1 MSCFTTVSPCLRPLL
16 ETHGGA
22 GFLEAAQRQQAA
34 LGSNHVGNLCGAVKD
49 LFDGATS
56 EDDEDEA
63 LALLLAA
70 TTSQIL
76 GGTINCVEWTEMD
89 DELDEPDLD
98 AVMRRMQELLDH
110 EQYFVRR
117 VLRRVY
123 LREPAAV
130 AAMSF
135 ADRTTINALSR
146 FFLQF
151 QFQELIARRDDLLT
165 SIGWAALRGL
175 PTWHDLLMEI
185 MAVVPNPV
193 TDPAFQVL
201 RWEIYY
207 TNIICSTLQG
217 GDIARLMVRLSD
229 MVSVTPP
236 ISAAQ
241 RSALRSMLIRWEP
254 ELRAMAT
261 LLIVSGSTVQSA
273 QMNRFMSARQVFL
286 DTILTPAVP
295 PAPGALATLLAALA
309 GIMTAVNDLATAFD
323 NISQTLAN
331 AAAALGNISVSL
343 DLFDNEASEIARNTT
358 NSLSGSGVL
367 ALIPFY
373 CKLALIQAMLDNTWT
388 EDEEEDAILLI
399 LKATKDR
406 SVAEFA
412 QLSHSATWEKLYTS
426 IDGTQ
431 YNTLEGLY
439 TF

>member
-63 LALLLAA
+63 LAMLLAA

-98 AVMRRMQELLDH
+98 AVMRRMEELLDH
-110 EQYFVRR
+110 EQYLVRR

-123 LREPAAV
+123 LRDPTAV
-130 AAMSF
+130 VAMTPTERS
-135 ADRTTINALSR
+135 ATINAISV

-151 QFQELIARRDDLLT
+151 QFQELIARRVELLT
-165 SIGWAALRGL
+165 SIGWLSLRNRQ
-175 PTWHDLLMEI
+175 PTWSTLLTDI
-185 MAVVPNPV
+185 MRAPQNPI
-193 TDPAFQVL
+193 TDPAFQIL
-201 RWEIYY
+201 RWEIHY
-207 TNIICSTLQG
+207 TTIICDTLG
-217 GDIARLMVRLSD
+217 SGNISLLMVGLSD
-229 MVSVTPP
+229 MANPLLPP
-236 ISAAQ
+236 AQ
-241 RSALRSMLIRWEP
+241 RSALLSMLLMWEP

-261 LLIVSGSTVQSA
+261 LLVASGSAVQSA
-273 QMNRFMSARQVFL
+273 QMNRFMAARQIFL
-286 DTILTPAVP
+286 DSIPNPAVP
-295 PAPGALATLLAALA
+295 PAPGALDALLAALA
-309 GIMTAVNDLATAFD
+309 GIMTAVNNLATAFD

-331 AAAALGNISVSL
+331 AAAALGNITFSL
-343 DLFDNEASEIARNTT
+343 DLFGSNENEVARNTT
-358 NSLSGSGVL
+358 NMLSGSGVL
-367 ALIPFY
+367 ARIPFY
-373 CKLALIQAMLDNTWT
+373 CKLEPIQAMLDNTWT

-399 LKATKDR
+399 LKATKGR